1 MGYCIHFFIYWFIHY
16 FIGQLFTEGL
26 PFVRGFPGGGSTVK
40 NLPAN
45 AGDTDS
51 IPWIGIIPWRRKW
64 KLTPVILPGKSHGQR
79 SLVGYSLKGQSQ
91 TKLNDQAL
99 ALQFDKE
106 MLVIIPVV
114 MINN

>member
-1 MGYCIHFFIYWFIHY
+1 MG
-16 FIGQLFTEGL
+16 
-26 PFVRGFPGGGSTVK
+26 K
-40 NLPAN
+40 
-45 AGDTDS
+45 
-51 IPWIGIIPWRRKW
+51 
-64 KLTPVILPGKSHGQR
+64 